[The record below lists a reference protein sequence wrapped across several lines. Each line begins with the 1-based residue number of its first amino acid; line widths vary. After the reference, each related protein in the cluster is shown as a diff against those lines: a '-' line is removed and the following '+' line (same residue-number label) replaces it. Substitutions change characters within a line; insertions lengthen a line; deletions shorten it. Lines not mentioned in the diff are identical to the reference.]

1 MNDLSNY
8 RLDAINRAKKNISS
22 RIRNDSIQHAN
33 ILIETMIGLA
43 NNSDDICI
51 YSGDLPANSYRESIV
66 KTKAKSITIVLDNAA
81 QANWI
86 CDLSDEIKSR
96 IYLYQ
101 INKSRPNHFFFISS
115 GAFRYE
121 VDALSFSAEA
131 NFHEP
136 ETIEILKTTFDGY
149 VRDSVKITLE
159 LPTTNL
165 NYSESK

>member
-43 NNSDDICI
+43 NISDDVCI
-51 YSGDLPANSYRESIV
+51 YSGDLPADSYRASII
-66 KTKAKSITIVLDNAA
+66 KTKAKSITIVLDNAN

-86 CDLSDEIKSR
+86 SELSNEIKSQVT
-96 IYLYQ
+96 LYQ

-121 VDALSFSAEA
+121 VDALSFCAEA

-136 ETIEILKTTFDGY
+136 ETIEILKTTFEGY
-149 VRDSVKITLE
+149 VRDSVQITTV
-159 LPTTNL
+159 LPTLSVN
-165 NYSESK
+165 NSAS